1 MELVKLPTN
10 GGGTLITEHEAKLTM
25 EDVETIKAS
34 IFKGC
39 QDSELKLFLHDCQR
53 QGIHPLDRLIHPT
66 VRVSKDGTRTYTAIT
81 SIDLFRA
88 RAEDSGAYAGN
99 DEPVFTGDPKTEG
112 FQATVTVYKI
122 VQGIRCPFTAT
133 ARWSEY
139 KPSSERNQDFMWQSK
154 PHVMLG
160 KCAEALALR
169 KAFPRQLAKLYT
181 QEEMAQAGQ
190 EQPTDEQKQKAKITI
205 PEGEKLKTRKLGPN
219 ESKLHPPAESDG
231 DRVPAEVTDASVSA
245 SEPLITP
252 DDGVSTMEATILT
265 VSKGRSA
272 TANTYGILVNR
283 GGHKA
288 GCKKDDSQR
297 IKCDCGG
304 DFWLNTFHDTPWN
317 EAKNLKG
324 RAGVFTMKTND
335 KGFTNVEHL
344 EAVQQ

>member
-1 MELVKLPTN
+1 MELTQTKPLN
-10 GGGTLITEHEAKLTM
+10 GGTLITEAEAKLTA
-25 EDVETIKAS
+25 EDIETIKSA

-66 VRVSKDGTRTYTAIT
+66 VRTAKDGSRTYTAIT

-99 DEPVFTGDPKTEG
+99 DEPVFSGEPKTEG

-181 QEEMAQAGQ
+181 HEEMAQAGQ
-190 EQPTDEQKQKAKITI
+190 ETPTDEQKPKAKAAI
-205 PEGEKLKTRKLGPN
+205 PQGERLTTRKLAPN
-219 ESKLHPPAESDG
+219 ESKLHPPQAESDG
-231 DRVPAEVTDASVSA
+231 DRVPAEVTDASVQA
-245 SEPLITP
+245 SEPIVVP
-252 DDGVSTMEATILT
+252 DEGLEVVVLKAY
-265 VSKGRSA
+265 SKEKTDKKG
-272 TANTYGILVNR
+272 NTYRGVLLIHNDNSEKWWNCYDKDTISKLQGMKEQAVGAKLEMKGEYPLCHRLV
-283 GGHKA
+283 
-288 GCKKDDSQR
+288 
-297 IKCDCGG
+297 
-304 DFWLNTFHDTPWN
+304 PN
-317 EAKNLKG
+317 E
-324 RAGVFTMKTND
+324 
-335 KGFTNVEHL
+335 
-344 EAVQQ
+344 